1 MKKICGYYGDNECFI
16 DIDICQVPCTCGGDR
31 CKCDFY
37 SDIRDSAMIERTTEL
52 MNDISEIFNR
62 MDKALDEMKG
72 TLESFK
78 EAYCNG

>member
-16 DIDICQVPCTCGGDR
+16 DMDMGQVPCACKGDR

-52 MNDISEIFNR
+52 MNDISEILKR
-62 MDKALDEMKG
+62 MDKTISDLKS
-72 TLESFK
+72 TLENS
-78 EAYCNG
+78 EEVTDNG